1 MGSALFRLGGWCFRH
16 RWRVIGAW
24 VVAIVALASLALAF
38 KQPLSANVTIPG
50 TEAQQA
56 LDLLNQQFPGAGGA
70 QAQVVFSVSAPAT
83 LTTPSAQQAVEA
95 TLAGIRKD
103 PQVEFVSDP
112 FKTGTVSRS
121 GQIAYAI
128 VAYPVAVADV
138 TKAAKDALLNS
149 GGPAEAAGITVN
161 YGGSVVQASTV
172 ADTEVVG
179 IAIAFVVLLV
189 GFASYLAALVPLLA
203 AIAGVAITDLALLA
217 LTSVVS
223 ETSTTSVLAV
233 MVGLA
238 VGIDYSLL
246 VMNRFRQQLETGM
259 APPDAA
265 ALAGAT
271 SGTAVC
277 VAGTTV
283 FVAMMALAIVQIPF
297 LTVMGIA
304 AGGAV
309 VIAVAAALTLVPALL
324 SLTGSR
330 LVTAHRARRRIEAAE
345 APEYRPLSRRYV
357 GVLSRRPVLVLL
369 AGVILLLVVA
379 WPALNIRLGLPDA
392 GSQPTS
398 QTTRRAYDLISEGFG
413 PGANGPLVVV
423 VYAPGGFTPT
433 QTKALDDYYQN
444 VKAHPLPN
452 VASIGQPI
460 ANPSHNL
467 VVVDVVPKTGPNS
480 PATGQL
486 INSINQV
493 AAEGQKQYGLHTY
506 VTGQTALN
514 IDISSKLSSVL
525 PLYLA
530 VIVILCVLLLFVLFR
545 SFVVPIKAVLG
556 YVLSV
561 LAALGAVT
569 FVFQDGHLDGLF
581 GVAAARPIL
590 SFLPILLIGGLFG
603 LAMDYEVFLVARMQ
617 EEFGHG
623 DDAPAAVVD
632 GYTRSARVVTSAA
645 IIMISVFAS
654 FIFTPDPITKSLGFC
669 LAIGVLIDAFIVRM
683 TMVPAAMTLFGRAAW
698 WLPGRLKHALPDLDI
713 EGNRLAAAP
722 SAAPAGTGAS

>member
-1 MGSALFRLGGWCFRH
+1 MGSALWRVGGWCFRH

-24 VVAIVALASLALAF
+24 GLAIVALASLALAF
-38 KQPLSANVTIPG
+38 KQPLSTNVTIPG

-83 LTTPSAQQAVEA
+83 LTTPTAQQAVTA

-103 PQVEFVSDP
+103 PQVEFVTDP
-112 FKTGTVSRS
+112 YTTGTVSRS
-121 GQIAYAI
+121 GRIAYAI
-128 VAYPVAVADV
+128 VAYPVAVSQV

-149 GGPAEAAGITVN
+149 GGPAQAAGITVN

-179 IAIAFVVLLV
+179 IVIAFIVLLV

-203 AIAGVAITDLALLA
+203 AIAGVAVIDLALLG

-233 MVGLA
+233 MIGLA

-246 VMNRFRQQLETGM
+246 VMNRFRQQLAAGM
-259 APPDAA
+259 TPPDAA

-277 VAGTTV
+277 VAGSTV
-283 FVAMMALAIVQIPF
+283 FVAMVALAIVQIPF
-297 LTVMGIA
+297 LTVMGVA

-309 VIAVAAALTLVPALL
+309 VVAVVAALTLVPALL

-330 LVTAHRARRRIEAAE
+330 LVASHRARRRIEAAE
-345 APEYRPLSRRYV
+345 APGYRPVSRRYV
-357 GVLSRRPVLVLL
+357 GILSRQPVLVLL

-379 WPALNIRLGLPDA
+379 WPALHIRLGLPDA
-392 GSQPTS
+392 GSQPTD

-413 PGANGPLVVV
+413 PGANGPLLVV

-433 QTKALDDYYQN
+433 QTKALNDYYQS
-444 VKAHPLPN
+444 VKAHPPPN
-452 VASIGQPI
+452 VASIAPPI
-460 ANPSHNL
+460 ANPHHNL
-467 VVVDVVPKTGPNS
+467 VVDVVPKTGPND

-486 INSINQV
+486 IDSINRV
-493 AAEGQKQYGLHTY
+493 AALGQQRYGLHTY

-514 IDISSKLSSVL
+514 IDISSKLSAVL

-569 FVFQDGHLDGLF
+569 FVFQEGHLDGIF
-581 GVAAARPIL
+581 GVAAAGPIL

-623 DDAPAAVVD
+623 DDAHAAVVD
-632 GYTRSARVVTSAA
+632 GYTRSAKVVISAA

-654 FIFTPDPITKSLGFC
+654 FIFTPDPVTKSLGFC
-669 LAIGVLIDAFIVRM
+669 LAAGVIIDAFIVRM

-698 WLPGRLKHALPDLDI
+698 WLPRRLHHVLPDLDI
-713 EGNRLAAAP
+713 EGNRLATSGAGAGAAGG
-722 SAAPAGTGAS
+722 AG

>member
-1 MGSALFRLGGWCFRH
+1 MSSVLFRIGGWCFRH
-16 RWRVIGAW
+16 RWRVISTWALL
-24 VVAIVALASLALAF
+24 IVALVSLAVAF
-38 KQPLSANVTIPG
+38 KQPVSTSVTIPG

-83 LTTPSAQQAVEA
+83 LTTPATQQAVEA
-95 TLAGIRKD
+95 TLAGLRKD
-103 PQVEFVSDP
+103 PQVEAVTDPYTSGAVSH
-112 FKTGTVSRS
+112 S
-121 GQIAYAI
+121 GRIAYAI
-128 VAYPVAVADV
+128 VAYPVPVGNV
-138 TKAAKDALLNS
+138 TAGAKHALLNS

-161 YGGSVVQASTV
+161 YGGQVVQASTV
-172 ADTEVVG
+172 ADTDVIG
-179 IAIAFVVLLV
+179 IVIAFFVLLI
-189 GFASYLAALVPLLA
+189 GFASLLAAFVPLLA
-203 AIAGVAITDLALLA
+203 AIAGVVVSDLAILA
-217 LTSVVS
+217 LTAVVS
-223 ETSTTSVLAV
+223 ETTTTSVLAV

-246 VMNRFRQQLETGM
+246 VMNRFRQQLVAGM
-259 APPDAA
+259 EPPDAA
-265 ALAGAT
+265 ALASAT
-271 SGTAVC
+271 AGTAVC
-277 VAGTTV
+277 VAGSTV
-283 FVAMMALAIVQIPF
+283 FVAMVALSIVQIPF
-297 LTVMGIA
+297 LTVMGLC

-309 VIAVAAALTLVPALL
+309 VVAVTAALTLVPALL

-330 LVTAHRARRRIEAAE
+330 LVTTPRARRRIAAADE
-345 APEYRPLSRRYV
+345 PGYRPLSRRYV
-357 GVLSRRPVLVLL
+357 GLLTRQPVLILL
-369 AGVILLLVVA
+369 AGVILLLLVA
-379 WPALNIRLGLPDA
+379 SPALHIRLGLPDA
-392 GSQPTS
+392 GAQPTS

-423 VYAPGGFTPT
+423 VYAPGGFSPT
-433 QTKALDDYYQN
+433 QTQALTSYYQKM
-444 VKAHPLPN
+444 KAHPPPD

-460 ANPSHNL
+460 PNPKHDL
-467 VVVDVVPKTGPNS
+467 VVVSVVPKTGPNS
-480 PATGQL
+480 ATTGQL

-493 AAEGQKQYGLHTY
+493 AAEGQKQYGLQTY

-514 IDISSKLSSVL
+514 IDISSKLSAVL

-530 VIVILCVLLLFVLFR
+530 VIVVLCVLLLFVLFR
-545 SFVVPIKAVLG
+545 SVLVPIKAVLG

-581 GVAAARPIL
+581 GVASAGPIL

-603 LAMDYEVFLVARMQ
+603 LAMDYEVFLVSRMR

-623 DDAPAAVVD
+623 EDARAAVVD
-632 GYTRSARVVTSAA
+632 GYRGSAKVVVSAA

-669 LAIGVLIDAFIVRM
+669 LAIGVLIDAFVVRM

-698 WLPGRLKHALPDLDI
+698 WLPRRLNGVLPDLDI
-713 EGNRLAAAP
+713 EGNRVAAA
-722 SAAPAGTGAS
+722 TH

>member
-1 MGSALFRLGGWCFRH
+1 MGAALYRLGGWCFRH

-24 VVAIVALASLALAF
+24 AVLIIALASLAITV
-38 KQPLSANVTIPG
+38 KQPVSTTVTIPG

-83 LTTPSAQQAVEA
+83 LTTPAARQAVEA

-103 PQVEFVSDP
+103 PQVEAVTDP
-112 FKTGTVSRS
+112 FTSGTVSHS
-121 GQIAYAI
+121 GRIAYAV
-128 VAYPVAVADV
+128 VAYPVPVANV
-138 TKAAKDALLNS
+138 TTAAKNALLNS
-149 GGPAEAAGITVN
+149 GGPAEAAGISVN
-161 YGGSVVQASTV
+161 YGGQVVQASTV
-172 ADTEVVG
+172 ADTDVVG
-179 IAIAFVVLLV
+179 IIVAFFVLLI
-189 GFASYLAALVPLLA
+189 GFASFLAALVPLLA
-203 AIAGVAITDLALLA
+203 AIAGVAVTDLAVLA
-217 LTSVVS
+217 LTAVLS
-223 ETSTTSVLAV
+223 ETNTTAVLAV

-246 VMNRFRQQLETGM
+246 VMNRYRQQLVAGM
-259 APPDAA
+259 APLDAA
-265 ALAGAT
+265 SMAAAT
-271 SGTAVC
+271 AGTAVC

-283 FVAMMALAIVQIPF
+283 FVAMVALAIVQIPF
-297 LTVMGIA
+297 LTIMGLC

-309 VIAVAAALTLVPALL
+309 VIAVAAALTLVPAML

-330 LVTAHRARRRIEAAE
+330 LITTSRARRRIAAAAE
-345 APEYRPLSRRYV
+345 PGYRPLSRRYV
-357 GVLSRRPVLVLL
+357 GLLCRQPILVLL
-369 AGVILLLVVA
+369 AGVILLLFLA
-379 WPALNIRLGLPDA
+379 SPALHIRLGLPDG

-398 QTTRRAYDLISEGFG
+398 QTVRRAYDLISEGFG

-433 QTKALDDYYQN
+433 KTQALDSYYQK
-444 VKAHPLPN
+444 VKAHPLPD

-460 ANPSHNL
+460 PNPNHDL
-467 VVVDVVPKTGPNS
+467 VVVSVVPKTGPNS
-480 PATGQL
+480 TTTGQL

-493 AAEGQKQYGLHTY
+493 AAEGQQRYGLQTF
-506 VTGQTALN
+506 VTGQTAIN

-530 VIVILCVLLLFVLFR
+530 VIIVLCVLLLFVLFR
-545 SFVVPIKAVLG
+545 SIVVPIKAVLG

-569 FVFQDGHLDGLF
+569 FVFQDGHLSGLF
-581 GVAAARPIL
+581 GVASAGPIL

-603 LAMDYEVFLVARMQ
+603 LAMDYEVFLVSRMA

-623 DDAPAAVVD
+623 DDERAAVVD
-632 GYTRSARVVTSAA
+632 GYTRSAKVVASAA
-645 IIMISVFAS
+645 IIMTSVFAS

-669 LAIGVLIDAFIVRM
+669 LAVGVLIDAFIVRM
-683 TMVPAAMTLFGRAAW
+683 TMVPAAMRLFGRLAW
-698 WLPGRLKHALPDLDI
+698 WLPRRLKGVLPDLDI
-713 EGNRLAAAP
+713 EGNRLAAAGP
-722 SAAPAGTGAS
+722 Q

>member
-1 MGSALFRLGGWCFRH
+1 LAL
-16 RWRVIGAW
+16 
-24 VVAIVALASLALAF
+24 VALASLAFAF
-38 KQPLSANVTIPG
+38 KQPLSTNVTIPG

-56 LDLLNQQFPGAGGA
+56 LDLLNHQFPGAAGA

-83 LTTPSAQQAVEA
+83 LTTPTAQQAVEA
-95 TLAGIRKD
+95 ILAGIRKD
-103 PQVEFVSDP
+103 PQVEFVTDP
-112 FKTGTVSRS
+112 FKTGTVSQS
-121 GQIAYAI
+121 GRIAYAT

-138 TKAAKDALLNS
+138 TKGAKDALLNS

-161 YGGSVVQASTV
+161 FGGSVVQASTV
-172 ADTEVVG
+172 ADTEAVG
-179 IAIAFVVLLV
+179 IVIAFIVLLV
-189 GFASYLAALVPLLA
+189 AFASYLAAVVPLLA
-203 AIAGVAITDLALLA
+203 AIAGVAVTDLALLT

-246 VMNRFRQQLETGM
+246 VMNRFRQQLEAGM

-283 FVAMMALAIVQIPF
+283 FVAMVALAIVQIPF

-309 VIAVAAALTLVPALL
+309 VIAVLAALTLVPALL

-330 LVTAHRARRRIEAAE
+330 LVTTRRARRRIEAAE
-345 APEYRPLSRRYV
+345 APGYRPLSRRYV
-357 GVLSRRPVLVLL
+357 GILSRRPVLVLL

-379 WPALNIRLGLPDA
+379 WPALHIRLGLPDA
-392 GSQPTS
+392 GSQPTD

-413 PGANGPLVVV
+413 PGANGPLLVV
-423 VYAPGGFTPT
+423 VYASGGFTPT
-433 QTKALDDYYQN
+433 QTKALTAYYQN

-452 VASIGQPI
+452 VASIAPPI
-460 ANPSHNL
+460 ANPSRNL
-467 VVVDVVPKTGPNS
+467 VVVDVVPKTGPND

-486 INSINQV
+486 INTINDV
-493 AAEGQKQYGLHTY
+493 AAEGQRLYGLQTY

-514 IDISSKLSSVL
+514 IDISSKLSAVL

-545 SFVVPIKAVLG
+545 SFLVPIKAVLG

-581 GVAAARPIL
+581 GVAAAGPIL
-590 SFLPILLIGGLFG
+590 SFLPILLIGCLFG
-603 LAMDYEVFLVARMQ
+603 LAMDYEVFLVARMR

-623 DDAPAAVVD
+623 DDARAAVVD
-632 GYTRSARVVTSAA
+632 GYTHSAKVVSCAA

-654 FIFTPDPITKSLGFC
+654 FIFTPDPVTKSLGFC

-683 TMVPAAMTLFGRAAW
+683 TLVPAAMTLFGRAAW
-698 WLPGRLKHALPDLDI
+698 WLPDRLDGVLPDLDI
-713 EGNRLAAAP
+713 EGNRIAAA
-722 SAAPAGTGAS
+722 TQ